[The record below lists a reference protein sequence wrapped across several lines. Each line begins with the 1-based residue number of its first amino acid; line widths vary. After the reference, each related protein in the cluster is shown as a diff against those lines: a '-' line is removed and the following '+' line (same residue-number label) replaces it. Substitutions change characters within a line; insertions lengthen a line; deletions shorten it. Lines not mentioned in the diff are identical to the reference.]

1 MQKIDYILVFI
12 KKSYFSV
19 SKEVR
24 LNSTYYLIMKIN
36 NKKELIN
43 VASNHLADIDYKNS
57 VNIHRKCTSK
67 PYFFLTI
74 DNTIPSNDPLHFR
87 NNH

>member
-1 MQKIDYILVFI
+1 MQKIDYIFVFI

-24 LNSTYYLIMKIN
+24 LNSTYYLIMKIH

-43 VASNHLADIDYKNS
+43 VASNHLADIDYKGS

-67 PYFFLTI
+67 PYFF
-74 DNTIPSNDPLHFR
+74 
-87 NNH
+87 

>member
-24 LNSTYYLIMKIN
+24 LNSTYYLIMKIH

-43 VASNHLADIDYKNS
+43 VASNHLADINYKNS
-57 VNIHRKCTSK
+57 INIYRKCTSK
-67 PYFFLTI
+67 PYFF
-74 DNTIPSNDPLHFR
+74 
-87 NNH
+87 